1 MIRELKG
8 NHGGELS
15 PSGSYWA
22 NYYSSVPLDTAGSL
36 NVFFFSGKED
46 NAGGQ
51 QNDCYRCEIC
61 S

>member
-8 NHGGELS
+8 NHGGELI

-36 NVFFFSGKED
+36 NVFFFSPASKD
-46 NAGGQ
+46 K
-51 QNDCYRCEIC
+51 CLVFC
-61 S
+61 